1 MYKICCIDGNIGAGK
16 STVLDEL
23 ENRGLQV
30 FREKIEDWKWCLD
43 NFYRDP
49 KRWAFTLQVM
59 ILNSFSDQQ
68 DKISER
74 CTNIVFI
81 ERSPISMWVFACVGC
96 RRGYFS
102 QGEMDLLGELTK
114 KLGWNPDYT
123 LYINTPVTECFNRI
137 HQRNR
142 SCEQNIDIEYLQD
155 VENEYMTMQNR
166 HLIEYTG
173 SPGDVADRILKKLLE
188 IV

>member
-1 MYKICCIDGNIGAGK
+1 M
-16 STVLDEL
+16 S
-23 ENRGLQV
+23 
-30 FREKIEDWKWCLD
+30 
-43 NFYRDP
+43 
-49 KRWAFTLQVM
+49 
-59 ILNSFSDQQ
+59 
-68 DKISER
+68 
-74 CTNIVFI
+74 
-81 ERSPISMWVFACVGC
+81 
-96 RRGYFS
+96 
-102 QGEMDLLGELTK
+102 LGENKK